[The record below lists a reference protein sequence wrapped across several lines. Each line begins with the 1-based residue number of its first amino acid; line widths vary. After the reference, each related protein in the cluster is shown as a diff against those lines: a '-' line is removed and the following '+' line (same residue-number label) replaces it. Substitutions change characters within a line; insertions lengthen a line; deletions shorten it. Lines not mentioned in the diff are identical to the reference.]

1 MAIDKINPFIQ
12 QAAYPS
18 YNNSQIKGYHQAY
31 TQGAPTTLP
40 TVEQGYKQPTA
51 EEMETALAYLN
62 GDYKVQGNPFV
73 ERTQQTSQKA
83 GFEGFRVP
91 ENNGTGELMPVIA
104 NREDS
109 IENCPWEEY
118 YA

>member
-12 QAAYPS
+12 QAACPS
-18 YNNSQIKGYHQAY
+18 YNNSQIKGYHQAS
-31 TQGAPTTLP
+31 TQGASTTLP
-40 TVEQGYKQPTA
+40 TVEHGYKQPTA

-91 ENNGTGELMPVIA
+91 ENNGTGELRPLDDDDTK
-104 NREDS
+104 RTL
-109 IENCPWEEY
+109 Y

>member
-12 QAAYPS
+12 QA
-18 YNNSQIKGYHQAY
+18 YHQAY

-40 TVEQGYKQPTA
+40 TKQPTA
-51 EEMETALAYLN
+51 EEMETALAYRN
-62 GDYKVQGNPFV
+62 GDYKVQGNPVV
-73 ERTQQTSQKA
+73 ERIQQTSQRA

-91 ENNGTGELMPVIA
+91 ENNGTGQLRPLDDDDT
-104 NREDS
+104 RRTL
-109 IENCPWEEY
+109 Y